1 MESRIPAKQVM
12 YNELK
17 RIWDITKTLKFEE
30 ALRKADNFISNTVF
44 LDFEDYIYGDE
55 LNYIIRG
62 SIDEGGF
69 LTLSAGYDKYEM
81 MYDVDFDL
89 DKDYLDIN
97 IFNSQDAY
105 EHWAYLLEIIRKHME
120 KKYLGK
126 EDSEDSSNFRW

>member
-17 RIWDITKTLKFEE
+17 RIWDITKTPEFEE
-30 ALRKADNFISNTVF
+30 ALRKEDNFISNTVF

-55 LNYIIRG
+55 LGYLIYEKPNE
-62 SIDEGGF
+62 SF
-69 LTLSAGYDKYEM
+69 LTLCAGYDKYNFT
-81 MYDVDFDL
+81 YDLRFQL

-97 IFNSQDAY
+97 IFNFQDAY